1 MMRFL
6 PWLAPFQETAVA
18 ENNAEEKRLARLEET
33 IFFQE
38 RLLQELNDALTAQ
51 QLQLDQLQQDLVRAQ
66 SRIQELHHSLDSGGG
81 VDAGPP
87 PHYAP
92 HR

>member
-6 PWLAPFQETAVA
+6 PWLAPLRGAAVA
-18 ENNAEEKRLARLEET
+18 ESNAGEKRMARLEET
-33 IFFQE
+33 VFFQE

-66 SRIQELHHSLDSGGG
+66 NRIQELHQSLDSGGG

-92 HR
+92 QR